1 MNSLAISI
9 DLVVEVIFT
18 LKLCS
23 VYIGQVTLKR
33 ITYVHLLK
41 KAQCLKPIRHN
52 ISGQVFLLIMLV
64 CVWKVK
70 DKTYGS
76 NCYSNV

>member
-33 ITYVHLLK
+33 ITYVHL
-41 KAQCLKPIRHN
+41 
-52 ISGQVFLLIMLV
+52 
-64 CVWKVK
+64 
-70 DKTYGS
+70 
-76 NCYSNV
+76 